1 MQDFTIR
8 NLNMKTR
15 WQRLSRVTFAALSAL
30 ALVACPTYADDN
42 AADPF
47 SVQASLVTPARIML
61 GEPILVR
68 YTIANNSGQRV
79 AAHLGI
85 YGTDWYTLTMR
96 DAHGAAVP
104 VIPDPRPKHPQGS
117 HPSQNGFFHTGETS
131 TDYIPVTKRL
141 SIQRPGQY
149 ILTIH
154 VGLRY
159 AVDDTSVEG
168 ASETLVEASGLTQT
182 QDITFP
188 ILVTNADPTRLRA
201 TAEALRQATLTE
213 QNGLL
218 ARAEVEELFSMPEAQ
233 AAASWRSLALK
244 PSTSTGWAV
253 SELVELRSA
262 TGVDIL
268 AEMLDNP
275 ALQYSSIRDSIN
287 RLYNA
292 GTPALREHI
301 KAIARQRGFE
311 MPEVAGTPY
320 VPKDEAPSPGGITF

>member
-1 MQDFTIR
+1 M
-8 NLNMKTR
+8 
-15 WQRLSRVTFAALSAL
+15 FAAFSAL
-30 ALVACPTYADDN
+30 ALVALPAYADDST
-42 AADPF
+42 AEPF
-47 SVQASLVTPARIML
+47 SVQATLVTPAQITL

-68 YTIANNSGQRV
+68 YKIANGSQQRV
-79 AAHLGI
+79 AVRLGI
-85 YGTDWYTLTMR
+85 YGTDWYTLTMC

-104 VIPDPRPKHPQGS
+104 AIPDPRPKHPQGS
-117 HPSQNGFFHTGETS
+117 HPSQNGFFHKGETS

-154 VGLRY
+154 VSLPY
-159 AVDDTSVEG
+159 AMD
-168 ASETLVEASGLTQT
+168 ASSAGGDPEALVAASGLTQT

-188 ILVTNADPTRLRA
+188 ILVTNADPIRLRA

-218 ARAEVEELFSMPEAQ
+218 ARAEVEALFSMPEAQ
-233 AAASWRSLALK
+233 AASSWRSLALK
-244 PSTSTGWAV
+244 PSTSTGSVA
-253 SELVELRSA
+253 SELAELRSA
-262 TGVDIL
+262 MGVDIL

-275 ALQYSSIRDSIN
+275 ALQYSSISDSIN

-301 KAIARQRGFE
+301 KAVAKRHGFE
-311 MPEVAGTPY
+311 MPEVAGTSY

>member
-1 MQDFTIR
+1 MRILWQSLSHAMFTA
-8 NLNMKTR
+8 L
-15 WQRLSRVTFAALSAL
+15 FALF
-30 ALVACPTYADDN
+30 LVALPVYADDSS
-42 AADPF
+42 AEPL
-47 SVQASLVTPARIML
+47 SIQASLLTPTQITL

-68 YTIANNSGQRV
+68 YKITNNYGQRV

-104 VIPDPRPKHPQGS
+104 TISDPRPKNPQGS
-117 HPSQNGFFHTGETS
+117 HPSQDGFFHVGQTS
-131 TDYIPVTKRL
+131 TGYIPVTKRL
-141 SIQRPGQY
+141 SIQHPGQY
-149 ILTIH
+149 ALTIH

-168 ASETLVEASGLTQT
+168 ASRSLAATSGLTQT

-188 ILVTNADPTRLRA
+188 ISVASEDPIRLRA
-201 TAEALRQATLTE
+201 TADSLRRATLTE

-218 ARAEVEELFSMPEAQ
+218 ARAEVETLFSMPEAQ

-244 PSTSTGWAV
+244 PNTNTGLAV
-253 SELVELRSA
+253 SELAELRSA
-262 TGVDIL
+262 IGVDIL
-268 AEMLDNP
+268 AEMLNNP
-275 ALQYSSIRDSIN
+275 ALQYSSISDSIN

-301 KAIARQRGFE
+301 KIVARGHGFE
-311 MPEVAGTPY
+311 MPEVVGTPY
-320 VPKDEAPSPGGITF
+320 LPRDEEPSHGGTSF